1 MRAYTHNRTIAAV
14 LALAFLAGCAAED
27 ASREAE
33 PAPEGAASE
42 SPLSQES
49 LVMAETAWLSVS
61 EAGEVFTTY
70 LDPDGR
76 YRDERGGQV
85 VYGGTWEQ
93 NPNRELCFTPDS
105 GEGAC
110 WAHGAPGLDGV
121 MRATSGQ
128 GRAIE
133 AKKVVYTAP
142 AILAEEAQA
151 TEDAGGETGDGA
163 DTPSDNST
171 DDRG

>member
-1 MRAYTHNRTIAAV
+1 MRAYTQNRTIAATLV
-14 LALAFLAGCAAED
+14 LAVLAGCAAED
-27 ASREAE
+27 ASSEAE
-33 PAPEGAASE
+33 PGPEGAASQ

-93 NPNRELCFTPDS
+93 NSKRELCFAPD
-105 GEGAC
+105 GGDGAC
-110 WAHGAPGLDGV
+110 WTHRAPGLDGV
-121 MRATSGQ
+121 MRATNSRGT
-128 GRAIE
+128 AIE
-133 AKKVVYTAP
+133 VKKVVYTAP
-142 AILAEEAQA
+142 ALLAEEAQA
-151 TEDAGGETGDGA
+151 GAETADGA
-163 DTPSDNST
+163 DTSSENPA

>member
-1 MRAYTHNRTIAAV
+1 MRSYTQNRTIAAV
-14 LALAFLAGCAAED
+14 LALALLAGCAAED
-27 ASREAE
+27 TSGEGEGEAS
-33 PAPEGAASE
+33 PEGAASE

-85 VYGGTWEQ
+85 VYSGTWEQ
-93 NPNRELCFTPDS
+93 NPNRELCFMPDS

-110 WAHGAPGLDGV
+110 WAHSSPGLDGV

-142 AILAEEAQA
+142 AILVEETQAVEEAS
-151 TEDAGGETGDGA
+151 EEGDASSEIPVG
-163 DTPSDNST
+163 N
-171 DDRG
+171 RG